1 MATESY
7 EVRDGKRVINLT
19 DGIPERPEMSK
30 RQAKRQERAWNNLR
44 SGETA
49 IRGRLAGADYATAK
63 HAEQI
68 MSGAF
73 GTKGKKFEGH
83 IDDFVR
89 KSGMHPS
96 TAVARFMQYGHLGTA
111 SSTEIAGGEE

>member
-1 MATESY
+1 MSTESY
-7 EVRDGKRVINLT
+7 EVRDGRKVINLT

-30 RQAKRQERAWNNLR
+30 RQAKRQDRAWTNLR
-44 SGETA
+44 SEGTA

-73 GTKGKKFEGH
+73 GTKGKKFERH
-83 IDDFVR
+83 LDNFVR
-89 KSGMHPS
+89 NSGMHPS
-96 TAVARFMQYGHLGTA
+96 TAVARFMEHGHLGTP
-111 SSTEIAGGEE
+111 SRTEIVGGEE

>member
-7 EVRDGKRVINLT
+7 EVRDGRKVINLSSSE
-19 DGIPERPEMSK
+19 PARPEMTK
-30 RQAKRQERAWNNLR
+30 RQAKRQERAWGNLR
-44 SGETA
+44 SEETA

-73 GTKGKKFEGH
+73 GKSGKKLENAMGGFIQQH
-83 IDDFVR
+83 
-89 KSGMHPS
+89 GMHPS
-96 TAVARFMQYGHLGTA
+96 TAVARFMQHGHLGTP
-111 SSTEIAGGEE
+111 SKMEIESGEY